1 MKVGI
6 IGKGKH
12 FDLHLLGYV
21 GNNDTD
27 IVAFSNI
34 PVDEAK
40 TKAEKFNI
48 GNDAEIYTD
57 YKEMMKNERLD
68 LIEILLP
75 SPDHAEVTDY
85 VAKKGV
91 KGISVEKPMALS
103 LKDADQMIQACNK
116 NNVVLSIYENF
127 YFAPHIQRARNLVEN
142 DYIGDPTSIRIK
154 TAIGGENGYDLQK
167 ISSDQDS
174 LIMVDIG
181 WHSFALASLFF
192 KEKIRKV
199 FAWNDEYQG
208 LEAPAYV
215 MFQYEQTEKHP
226 VPQYG
231 NFEFSYLPKMK
242 IPSNYYPMDE
252 FIEIIGS
259 RGLMKINQVTSI
271 GNAMTESEVFAP
283 LIIVRDGK
291 VESYDDFPNDW
302 KNSFINATQHFI
314 SAVKGEVRPILDGQ
328 TAKEILKFNLAA
340 IQSSQKGLEIH
351 LNEQ

>member
-6 IGKGKH
+6 IGKGRN
-12 FDLHLLGYV
+12 FDLHVLGYLE
-21 GNNDTD
+21 NNDTD
-27 IVAFSNI
+27 LVAFSNI
-34 PVDEAK
+34 STD
-40 TKAEKFNI
+40 KATTTIEKFNI
-48 GNDAEIYTD
+48 DNNVEIYTD
-57 YKEMMKNERLD
+57 YKGMIKNERLD

-75 SPDHAEVTDY
+75 GQYHAEVTDY
-85 VAKKGV
+85 GAKKGV
-91 KGISVEKPMALS
+91 KGISVDKPIALS
-103 LKDADQMIQACNK
+103 LKDAEQMIQVCKK
-116 NNVVLSIYENF
+116 NNVTLSIYENF
-127 YFAPHIQRARNLVEN
+127 YFAPHIQRAKSLVDN
-142 DYIGDPTSIRIK
+142 DYIGEPTSIRIK
-154 TAIGGENGYDLQK
+154 TALGGENGYKLQE
-167 ISSDQDS
+167 SSSEQDS

-231 NFEFSYLPKMK
+231 NFEFSYMPKMK
-242 IPSNYYPMDE
+242 IPSNYYPIDE
-252 FIEIIGS
+252 FIEIIGT

-271 GNAMTESEVFAP
+271 GNAMTESEAFDP

-314 SAVKGEVRPILDGQ
+314 SAVKGEARPILDGQ

-351 LNEQ
+351 LNEK